1 MAIVSCKAG
10 PWNCSATRKPRPA
23 EPDGALAERASVVV
37 LARARPDEGV
47 AFAVLVVEQVRVD
60 RRVEGGIVELER
72 EVVAALFGAL
82 RPGGSDLGP
91 AHIDAVARSVVVGAV
106 GLGDDANAFGLDAQS
121 DDLALELAAAD
132 LLEGTDIGHVT
143 SPCCFRAR
151 DHRGLDGDRQAE
163 DDRRR
168 TRSRAGAQRRMAAVI
183 LSCLAR
189 NGL

>member
-1 MAIVSCKAG
+1 DEDSFSAQHGCRLVQGRTVELLGNAKAPPG
-10 PWNCSATRKPRPA
+10 
-23 EPDGALAERASVVV
+23 GAGRGVGGTSSVVV
-37 LARARPDEGV
+37 LARTRPDEGV

-91 AHIDAVARSVVVGAV
+91 AHIDAVARSVVVGAIA
-106 GLGDDANAFGLDAQS
+106 LGDDADALGLHAQG

-143 SPCCFRAR
+143 SSFF
-151 DHRGLDGDRQAE
+151 
-163 DDRRR
+163 
-168 TRSRAGAQRRMAAVI
+168 
-183 LSCLAR
+183 
-189 NGL
+189 